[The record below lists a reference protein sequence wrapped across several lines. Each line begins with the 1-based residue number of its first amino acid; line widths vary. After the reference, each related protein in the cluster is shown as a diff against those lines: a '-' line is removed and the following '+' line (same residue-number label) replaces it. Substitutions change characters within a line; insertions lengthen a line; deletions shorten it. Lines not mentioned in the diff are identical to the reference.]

1 MWYTIHIIKSYL
13 GSWKNPHIAKGIISY
28 PVILEGFLKMYKL
41 MIVDDEENI
50 RFGLST
56 AYGWEKLGFSVSYLA
71 KNGYDAIEYLQK
83 HPVDVILS
91 DIKMPILDGL
101 ELAAFLQSNYPEILL
116 VLLSG
121 FAEFE
126 YAQKALRYGVKD
138 YLLKP
143 IQYDNLLDTFQ
154 KIQDHLNEKRGLKKI
169 DDLAPGY
176 YEQIIES
183 VLRYIETDYKNAT
196 LEKAA
201 LQVSISPNYLS
212 RIFKK
217 KRNINFCDYLLN
229 RKMEKAA
236 ELLQDISKKIYEVA
250 DEVGYDN
257 PKNFSRAFKQYTGK
271 TPLEFREKDMK
282 P

>member
-1 MWYTIHIIKSYL
+1 
-13 GSWKNPHIAKGIISY
+13 
-28 PVILEGFLKMYKL
+28 MYKL

-217 KRNINFCDYLLN
+217 KRNINFSDYL
-229 RKMEKAA
+229 
-236 ELLQDISKKIYEVA
+236 
-250 DEVGYDN
+250 
-257 PKNFSRAFKQYTGK
+257 
-271 TPLEFREKDMK
+271 
-282 P
+282 